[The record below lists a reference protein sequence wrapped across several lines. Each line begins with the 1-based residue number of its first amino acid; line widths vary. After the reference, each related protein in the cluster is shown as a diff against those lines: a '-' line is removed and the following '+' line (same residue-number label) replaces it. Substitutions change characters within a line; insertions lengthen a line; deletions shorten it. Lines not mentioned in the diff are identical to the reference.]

1 MKSKGFKI
9 RSLASAINQR
19 QGSLGVPLGLG
30 VQNEPFKQQ
39 VQSTVNGL
47 VNGAGGFEV
56 EKEWGKKIK
65 ECRTDPRMF

>member
-19 QGSLGVPLGLG
+19 QVSLGVPLGLG
-30 VQNEPFKQQ
+30 VQNKPLKQQ

-47 VNGAGGFEV
+47 VNGAGGCKV
-56 EKEWGKKIK
+56 KKEWEKN
-65 ECRTDPRMF
+65 